1 MCSAWW
7 WGHRPRRPST
17 LQKATD
23 MGPFF
28 WSVLLRD
35 LTLAGRRRSDWLI
48 AVFFFV
54 MVSSLFPLGVGP
66 EPELLKRIGPGVLW
80 VAATLASL
88 LSLSRLFEDDHRDG
102 SLEQMVLSP
111 ASTVQLVLGKAA
123 AHWLVYGIPLLL
135 IAPVLGIQFNLPW
148 DAIVVLVFSLLLGTP
163 ILSLLGAAGA
173 ALTLGLRGG
182 GVLLTL
188 LILPLYIPALIFGAG
203 AVDGV
208 MAGTGAEAHLSLLG
222 AFLLVSL
229 LVAPWIAAASLRVS
243 LE

>member
-1 MCSAWW
+1 MA
-7 WGHRPRRPST
+7 
-17 LQKATD
+17 LVQKASV
-23 MGPFF
+23 MRHFF

-35 LTLAGRRRSDWLI
+35 LTLAARRRSDWLL

-54 MVSSLFPLGVGP
+54 MVASLFPLGVGP
-66 EPELLKRIGPGVLW
+66 EPELLQRIGPGVLW

-88 LSLSRLFEDDHRDG
+88 LSLNRLFEDDHRDG

-111 ASTVQLVLGKAA
+111 ASCVLLVLGKAA
-123 AHWLVYGIPLLL
+123 AHWLVYGVPLLL
-135 IAPVLGIQFNLPW
+135 ITPVLGLQFNLPW
-148 DAIVVLVFSLLLGTP
+148 DAIGVLVFSLLLGTP
-163 ILSLLGAAGA
+163 ILSLLGTAGA

-188 LILPLYIPALIFGAG
+188 LILPLYVPALIFGSG

-208 MAGTGAEAHLSLLG
+208 LAGTGAQAHMSLLG

>member
-1 MCSAWW
+1 
-7 WGHRPRRPST
+7 
-17 LQKATD
+17 L
-23 MGPFF
+23 
-28 WSVLLRD
+28 V
-35 LTLAGRRRSDWLI
+35 
-48 AVFFFV
+48 V
-54 MVSSLFPLGVGP
+54 
-66 EPELLKRIGPGVLW
+66 
-80 VAATLASL
+80 SL
-88 LSLSRLFEDDHRDG
+88 L
-102 SLEQMVLSP
+102 M
-111 ASTVQLVLGKAA
+111 
-123 AHWLVYGIPLLL
+123 
-135 IAPVLGIQFNLPW
+135 
-148 DAIVVLVFSLLLGTP
+148 GTP

-173 ALTLGLRGG
+173 ALTLGLRG

>member
-1 MCSAWW
+1 
-7 WGHRPRRPST
+7 
-17 LQKATD
+17 
-23 MGPFF
+23 MGRFF
-28 WSVLLRD
+28 ISVLKRD
-35 LTLAGRRRSDWLI
+35 LTLAARRRSDWLT

-66 EPELLKRIGPGVLW
+66 EPELLQRIGPGVLW

-111 ASTVQLVLGKAA
+111 APIVLLVLGKAT

-135 IAPVLGIQFNLPW
+135 MAPLLGIQFNLPGE
-148 DAIVVLVFSLLLGTP
+148 AIAVLVFSLALGTP

-188 LILPLYIPALIFGAG
+188 LILPLYTPALIFGAG

-222 AFLLVSL
+222 AFLLVSF

>member
-1 MCSAWW
+1 MTRFLL
-7 WGHRPRRPST
+7 G
-17 LQKATD
+17 
-23 MGPFF
+23 
-28 WSVLLRD
+28 VLRRD
-35 LTLAGRRRSDWLI
+35 LTLAARRRSDWLT
-48 AVFFFV
+48 ALFFFV
-54 MVSSLFPLGVGP
+54 MVASLFPLGVGP
-66 EPELLKRIGPGVLW
+66 EPEMLARIGPGVLW

-102 SLEQMVLSP
+102 SLEHMVLSP
-111 ASTVQLVLGKAA
+111 EPTVLLVLGKAL

-135 IAPVLGIQFNLPW
+135 MAPILGLQFNLSA
-148 DAIVVLVFSLLLGTP
+148 DAILVLVFSLLLGTP
-163 ILSLLGAAGA
+163 ILSLLGAVGA

-188 LILPLYIPALIFGAG
+188 LILPLYVPALIFGAG

-222 AFLLVSL
+222 AFLMISFM
-229 LVAPWIAAASLRVS
+229 VAPWIAAASLRVS

>member
-1 MCSAWW
+1 
-7 WGHRPRRPST
+7 
-17 LQKATD
+17 
-23 MGPFF
+23 
-28 WSVLLRD
+28 
-35 LTLAGRRRSDWLI
+35 
-48 AVFFFV
+48 
-54 MVSSLFPLGVGP
+54 
-66 EPELLKRIGPGVLW
+66 
-80 VAATLASL
+80 LASL

-135 IAPVLGIQFNLPW
+135 IAPVLGIQFNLPS
-148 DAIVVLVFSLLLGTP
+148 DAIVVLVVSLLMGTP

-173 ALTLGLRGG
+173 ALTLGLRG

>member
-1 MCSAWW
+1 MA
-7 WGHRPRRPST
+7 
-17 LQKATD
+17 LQQKASV
-23 MGPFF
+23 MVYFF

-35 LTLAGRRRSDWLI
+35 LTLAARRRSDWLL

-54 MVSSLFPLGVGP
+54 MVASLFPLGVGP
-66 EPELLKRIGPGVLW
+66 EPELLQRIGPGVLW
-80 VAATLASL
+80 VAASLASL
-88 LSLSRLFEDDHRDG
+88 LSLTRLFEDDHRDG

-111 ASTVQLVLGKAA
+111 ASCVLLVLGKAA

-135 IAPVLGIQFNLPW
+135 ITPVLGIQFNLPW
-148 DAIVVLVFSLLLGTP
+148 EAIVVLVFSLLLGTP

-188 LILPLYIPALIFGAG
+188 LILPLYVPALIFGSG

-208 MAGTGAEAHLSLLG
+208 LAGTGAQAHLSLLG